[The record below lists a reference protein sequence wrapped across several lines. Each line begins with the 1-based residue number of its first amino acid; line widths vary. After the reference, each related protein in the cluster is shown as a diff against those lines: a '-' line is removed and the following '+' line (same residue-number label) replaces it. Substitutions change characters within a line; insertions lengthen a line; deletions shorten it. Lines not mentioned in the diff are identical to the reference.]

1 MNLSFALSV
10 AVLVAGLV
18 VYLLSSQPKPQ
29 EVGRIMFAMGLLAT
43 LLRFA
48 ATAALHVG

>member
-10 AVLVAGLV
+10 AVCIAGVILYFV
-18 VYLLSSQPKPQ
+18 SAASKPQ

-43 LLRFA
+43 LLKFA
-48 ATAALHVG
+48 GEASLRVG